1 MNPFTCTV
9 DSPTLTVW
17 CVSHNGVTR
26 LSGSEIPSVMWCV
39 RINMVEEADDFI
51 LCF

>member
-9 DSPTLTVW
+9 DIPTLMVW
-17 CVSHNGVTR
+17 CVAHNVVTR
-26 LSGSEIPSVMWCV
+26 LTGSEIRSVMWCV

-51 LCF
+51 LRF